1 MCCEGNVL
9 SLFYRC
15 RMISIRSCHFCSS
28 NCLNSELSMSA
39 AKSIPP
45 VVNVINSPVDVSS
58 VAVIAPEACLI
69 AQFFMMMFPWLCIL
83 VSSAHAHIVNLRMQ
97 TSYVASDIVWTL

>member
-1 MCCEGNVL
+1 
-9 SLFYRC
+9 
-15 RMISIRSCHFCSS
+15 
-28 NCLNSELSMSA
+28 MSA

-69 AQFFMMMFPWLCIL
+69 AQFFKMMFLWLSIL